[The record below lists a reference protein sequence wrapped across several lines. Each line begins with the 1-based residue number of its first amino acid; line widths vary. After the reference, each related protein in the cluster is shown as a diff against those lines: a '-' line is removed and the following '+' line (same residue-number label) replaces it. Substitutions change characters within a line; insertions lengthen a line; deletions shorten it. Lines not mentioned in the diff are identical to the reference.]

1 MPRREKT
8 LTITHTLFPRRG
20 IGSLEDGRLVE
31 VKHALPGQKLRV
43 ALKGKKR
50 GLIQGKTL
58 EVLAPSPM
66 ETTSACPHFPL
77 CGGCATQQISP
88 EDELRLKAE
97 ELSRLY
103 HREVPISRPSSVDHY
118 RNKME
123 YTFGNLE
130 REGELTLGL
139 HVRGRFHD
147 ILPTPHC
154 RIVHKDFPK
163 IQEAVQSYFR
173 EKNLPFYQRR
183 THHGL
188 LRHLVLR
195 RSFSTG
201 EILLNLVTTSEPG
214 LDEEDFVHFLNT
226 ISLEGEI
233 ASIYHTTND
242 ALGDVILPENEVL
255 LFGKAAIEETLLG
268 LRFSIGPFSF
278 FQTNPESAAVLYDK
292 ARSLV
297 KGAHRLYDL
306 YSGTGTIGQILAPVC
321 EEVIG
326 VEILQEAVDAA
337 NLRAKENRIQNATF
351 LCGDVLKVVEDLDA
365 TADVIVLDPPRE
377 GIHPKALPKILA
389 FAPQAFLYISCN
401 PRAQAQEIAH
411 FEQAGYVLRH
421 LEALDQFPRTP
432 HVEALTLFVKER

>member
-1 MPRREKT
+1 MPRREKI
-8 LTITHTLFPRRG
+8 LTITHTLFPQRG
-20 IGSLEDGRLVE
+20 IGSLDDGRLVE
-31 VKHALPGQKLRV
+31 VKHALPGQELRV

-50 GLIQGKTL
+50 GRIQGKTL

-66 ETTSACPHFPL
+66 ETAPACPHFPL
-77 CGGCATQQISP
+77 CGGCSTQQISP
-88 EDELRLKAE
+88 EDELTLKAE

-103 HREVPISRPSSVDHY
+103 HRDVPISRPSSVDHY

-130 REGELTLGL
+130 RDGDLTLGL

-154 RIVHKDFPK
+154 RIVHEDFPR
-163 IQEAVQSYFR
+163 IQEALQSYFR
-173 EKNLPFYQRR
+173 EKDLPFYNRR
-183 THHGL
+183 THEGL

-201 EILLNLVTTSEPG
+201 EILLNFVTTSEAG
-214 LDEEDFVHFLNT
+214 LDEEDFVDFVRSIPT
-226 ISLEGEI
+226 EGDI

-242 ALGDVILPENEVL
+242 ALGDVILPENERL
-255 LFGKAAIEETLLG
+255 LFGKSAIEETLLG

-278 FQTNPESAAVLYDK
+278 FQTNPVSAALLYDK

-326 VEILQEAVDAA
+326 VEILPEAVAAA
-337 NLRAKENRIQNATF
+337 NERAKKNGIENATF
-351 LCGDVLKVVEDLDA
+351 LCGDVLRVVEDLEA

-389 FAPQAFLYISCN
+389 FAPKAFLYISCN
-401 PRAQAQEIAH
+401 PRAQAQELPL
-411 FEQAGYVLRH
+411 FENAGYTLTH
-421 LEALDQFPRTP
+421 IEALDQFPRTP
-432 HVEALTLFVKER
+432 HVETVVLMSRK